1 MKKIIY
7 IIIIA
12 FVSSS
17 VFSSCTEE
25 NVEPQTESD
34 NGGGSGSTGKIG
46 QAITISPFLILI
58 YDSSPKIEQIM
69 KTKTLILLA
78 VVAVVTLSFTFAAK
92 KNEPKATVA
101 SENANEPIGGFVS
114 EDKF

>member
-46 QAITISPFLILI
+46 
-58 YDSSPKIEQIM
+58 
-69 KTKTLILLA
+69 
-78 VVAVVTLSFTFAAK
+78 
-92 KNEPKATVA
+92 
-101 SENANEPIGGFVS
+101 
-114 EDKF
+114 